1 MVRTGAEPQ
10 RRDATSPARSGD
22 AVLSVER
29 LKTYFDTPAGVVKA
43 VDDVSFSLNRGDI
56 LAIVGE
62 SGSGKSVTAQSIMK
76 LVAMPPG
83 RYASGKVVLDGIR
96 SVVTERTGARRD
108 TRQAHLDDISEPARR
123 AQPRLYRVDA
133 DGGDP
138 ASS

>member
-1 MVRTGAEPQ
+1 MGRTGAEPQ
-10 RRDATSPARSGD
+10 RWDATSPARSGD

-29 LKTYFDTPAGVVKA
+29 LRTYFDTPAGVVKA

-83 RYASGKVVLDGIR
+83 PLRERQGGPGRDR
-96 SVVTERTGARRD
+96 SPVAERKGARRD
-108 TRQAHLDDISEPARR
+108 SRQAHLDDLSEPAGR
-123 AQPRLYRVDA
+123 AEPRLYRL
-133 DGGDP
+133 
-138 ASS
+138 